1 MELAIKMS
9 AASKGAYKGE
19 YSVSSGEVIDSDV
32 LTQTHIHTNRV
43 MTSNGPEIAEITSSS
58 SAKTVFWVRFDS
70 GRELKYTINSEIDLL
85 KGQRVSLLFINSK
98 ANTRLVGIAN
108 HNSNE
113 YTDLSTKERYASCL
127 RPNKDKLQYTFAF
140 GAGLLT
146 AIAYMFDEFA
156 KGPGVIGWIVLSG
169 IIFIGCVL
177 TAFLVYGPI
186 AVLFGWLTDLGNFG
200 KFKSEVKQNLIKLLT
215 DGANQ

>member
-85 KGQRVSLLFINSK
+85 KGQRVSLLFIKGKKES
-98 ANTRLVGIAN
+98 RLVGIAN
-108 HNSNE
+108 HNSNQ
-113 YTDLSTKERYASCL
+113 YTDMANREIFVKCL
-127 RPNKDKLQYTFAF
+127 RPNREKIVTFFLLLLGGGLTKHFIYNPLIEHNEPFSMLFIACLF
-140 GAGLLT
+140 GG
-146 AIAYMFDEFA
+146 
-156 KGPGVIGWIVLSG
+156 
-169 IIFIGCVL
+169 
-177 TAFLVYGPI
+177 AFLSMGVYFVI
-186 AVLFGWLTDLGNFG
+186 SLFILITDSAYRTFR
-200 KFKSEVKQNLIKLLT
+200 KEVKQNLIKILT
-215 DGANQ
+215 NGAN